1 MTYTQKTLTQRQI
14 INKIANFH
22 SLTNWTV
29 NEALDFWTSQTE
41 FFNKIITEK
50 KFNKH
55 EFEIITRFVKE
66 LSSRFNSTTKK
77 YFDPENPRS
86 FEELKEL
93 FLNVCKADIA
103 LLIQFNEKFDEIL
116 DNFDSNSVYYKK
128 LRSLFLVKHFS

>member
-1 MTYTQKTLTQRQI
+1 MTYTQNTLTQRQI
-14 INKIANFH
+14 INKIAKFDWK
-22 SLTNWTV
+22 TNWTV

-55 EFEIITRFVKE
+55 EFEIITEFVKE
-66 LSSRFNSTTKK
+66 LSSRFDSTIKK
-77 YFDPENPRS
+77 YFDPEDPHS
-86 FEELKEL
+86 IDELREL

-116 DNFDSNSVYYKK
+116 ENFDSNSVYYKK